1 MGEKKKKLEKAHE
14 ETVSSRE
21 TEVDQSKKVK
31 ERDQGLRWQSFRNWG
46 WMRGM
51 IRESDVQRYGESAEC
66 G

>member
-31 ERDQGLRWQSFRNWG
+31 ERD
-46 WMRGM
+46 
-51 IRESDVQRYGESAEC
+51 
-66 G
+66 